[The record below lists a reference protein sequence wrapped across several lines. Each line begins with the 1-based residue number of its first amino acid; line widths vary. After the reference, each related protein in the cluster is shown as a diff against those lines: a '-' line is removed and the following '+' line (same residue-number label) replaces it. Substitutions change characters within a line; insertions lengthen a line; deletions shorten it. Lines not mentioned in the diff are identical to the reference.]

1 MEENFKKKILKKL
14 STPASDYLKKK
25 QPLNNENDPGEYDSE
40 GSMAKSQLT
49 SILNNAKEIK
59 EMLKIRAKTTEI
71 SYEEYEDYLS
81 NPTREARKNITAS
94 KKKEWYSTASLIYAN
109 LYICLKAHSTERFKG
124 LLCVTFLPVDMTV
137 N

>member
-14 STPASDYLKKK
+14 STPVSDYLKKK

-59 EMLKIRAKTTEI
+59 EMLTDNDNLPEWVQSKITKA
-71 SYEEYEDYLS
+71 EDYISTCKDYLKS
-81 NPTREARKNITAS
+81 EKTQKTENI
-94 KKKEWYSTASLIYAN
+94 KESFSYYSYN
-109 LYICLKAHSTERFKG
+109 NK
-124 LLCVTFLPVDMTV
+124 
-137 N
+137 

>member
-14 STPASDYLKKK
+14 SAPVSDYLKKK

-59 EMLKIRAKTTEI
+59 EMLSDNDNLPEWVQSKITKA
-71 SYEEYEDYLS
+71 EDYISTCKDYLKS
-81 NPTREARKNITAS
+81 EKT
-94 KKKEWYSTASLIYAN
+94 KEQ
-109 LYICLKAHSTERFKG
+109 E
-124 LLCVTFLPVDMTV
+124 TV
-137 N
+137 NESFLNYVKKDDAGEII